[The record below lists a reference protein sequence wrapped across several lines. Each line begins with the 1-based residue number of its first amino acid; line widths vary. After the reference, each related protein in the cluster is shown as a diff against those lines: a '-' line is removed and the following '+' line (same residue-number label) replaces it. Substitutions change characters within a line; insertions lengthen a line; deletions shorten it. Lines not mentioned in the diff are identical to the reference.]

1 MWLLL
6 LIALIIYLNRDKID
20 SYKNYIEYPIKDCPK
35 NYNQRLQKIKEYP
48 KTIQPFGYTDREYF
62 DKTRFVFTKEP
73 LPVNADFF
81 M

>member
-1 MWLLL
+1 MIWLLVIL
-6 LIALIIYLNRDKID
+6 FILYLNRNQID
-20 SYKNYIEYPIKDCPK
+20 SYTNYIEYPIQDCPK
-35 NYNQRLQKIKEYP
+35 NYNEIFQKIKEYP

-62 DKTRFVFTKEP
+62 DNTRFIRTKEP

>member
-1 MWLLL
+1 MWLL
-6 LIALIIYLNRDKID
+6 LIALIIFLNRDKID
-20 SYKNYIEYPIKDCPK
+20 SYKNYVEYPIKNCPK
-35 NYNQRLQKIKEYP
+35 NYNQRLKKLNNF
-48 KTIQPFGYTDREYF
+48 KRTIQPFGYTNREYF